1 MEIPVW
7 HFRKLEP
14 RKREDLLFC
23 NLEEREK
30 VFRLASISRLSDFK
44 VMMSLY
50 FFTGI
55 FFTLSLNAF
64 FTQLAND
71 FVAGV
76 LSIVGGVI
84 SSVVVAWC
92 KRRWGTTLMRME
104 WQRFLPVLIVY
115 NAASLCYEFCL
126 FYGLSGTLDGGIR
139 I

>member
-1 MEIPVW
+1 MG
-7 HFRKLEP
+7 
-14 RKREDLLFC
+14 
-23 NLEEREK
+23 K
-30 VFRLASISRLSDFK
+30 VFRLVCILRLSDPM

-92 KRRWGTTLMRME
+92 KNRWERK
-104 WQRFLPVLIVY
+104 R
-115 NAASLCYEFCL
+115 
-126 FYGLSGTLDGGIR
+126 SGR
-139 I
+139 